1 MPPLSTTS
9 IALRELVDAEC
20 FRNKSGRAEI
30 NAAAD
35 HGRIV
40 VCRYDHHGDPRILR
54 THVYEAGESANAKH
68 GEVQLV
74 EAVGLGDIP
83 ALEQTGHHLA
93 KRESE
98 QRMIIGDHKPVG
110 Y

>member
-1 MPPLSTTS
+1 MRNVFGINPDAPKSRQRRITAGSWFADTITTGTLGYC
-9 IALRELVDAEC
+9 ARMYMRPE
-20 FRNKSGRAEI
+20 N
-30 NAAAD
+30 
-35 HGRIV
+35 
-40 VCRYDHHGDPRILR
+40 PR
-54 THVYEAGESANAKH
+54 TKH

>member
-1 MPPLSTTS
+1 MYMRP
-9 IALRELVDAEC
+9 E
-20 FRNKSGRAEI
+20 N
-30 NAAAD
+30 
-35 HGRIV
+35 
-40 VCRYDHHGDPRILR
+40 PR
-54 THVYEAGESANAKH
+54 TKH

-74 EAVGLGDIP
+74 EAVGLGNIP

-93 KRESE
+93 KREPE